1 MLIDE
6 MHYPMLVNMRYTDKD
21 FLGNLMHLNQIYMI
35 ANFSCNATAR
45 WEKVLPGPTT
55 LSFDRN
61 TTFEHLPQADFPEH
75 YFQFVAYNQLR
86 TRIPNTNVLADFIG
100 CIDRLE
106 DPVVMGDVN
115 RNQLVRRTIDL
126 TNLNGNTLQVTLWNE
141 LATAFDAETYDTME
155 KPVILAVSSCRP
167 KVFRDTGKYF
177 WHTHHLRST
186 GKDQVTWP
194 SNGFVT
200 VSGIHMRP
208 LSSKSPVTEIGS
220 TRVVMIAH

>member
-1 MLIDE
+1 MAAITPLAQLATGDRNRTIAARIYRKWVTYNYHTQAPNGYCCMLIDE
-6 MHYPMLVNMRYTDKD
+6 MHYPMVVNMRYTDKD
-21 FLGNLMHLNQIYMI
+21 FLDNLMHLNQIYMI

-86 TRIPNTNVLADFIG
+86 TRIPNTTVLADFIG

-115 RNQLVRRTIDL
+115 RNQLIRRTIDL
-126 TNLNGNTLQVTLWNE
+126 TNLNGNTIQLLFGMNSQLHLTLKHKHDGETSHSCSE
-141 LATAFDAETYDTME
+141 L
-155 KPVILAVSSCRP
+155 VSSES
-167 KVFRDTGKYF
+167 FSWG
-177 WHTHHLRST
+177 
-186 GKDQVTWP
+186 
-194 SNGFVT
+194 
-200 VSGIHMRP
+200 
-208 LSSKSPVTEIGS
+208 
-220 TRVVMIAH
+220 AAA